1 MNERER
7 AVALYTFLKEFAQ
20 LRTRTVRDV
29 DTYEQVIW
37 VSDIP
42 QQPGCDCIAWH
53 RDLDDASDKPWLE
66 IRRPRLK
73 RPPEPPELAQI
84 WVRREQLN
92 DSSLVRARIAHNAPW
107 RILG

>member
-1 MNERER
+1 MRGAVSERDR

-29 DTYEQVIW
+29 DAYEQVIW

-53 RDLDDASDKPWLE
+53 RDMRNAKPIGFRAW
-66 IRRPRLK
+66 
-73 RPPEPPELAQI
+73 
-84 WVRREQLN
+84 QL
-92 DSSLVRARIAHNAPW
+92 
-107 RILG
+107 G